1 LSGKGKG
8 LSHFY
13 DDGHVRSSFKAIYT
27 VLAMIHYRVSYE
39 NPLTFYLQIEL
50 TLDVAADATA
60 PLELQLPAWR
70 PGRYELQNFAQ
81 KIQKVVVEDAATGQP
96 LPYRKL
102 TKDRWEVP
110 NAASRTIRVRY
121 NFYAH
126 QMDAGG
132 SWLDET
138 QLYLNPVQALMYA
151 EDWQLEECE
160 LTLVLP
166 ENWQVACGLKQTA
179 PNVFSA
185 KDFDQLADSPLIASP
200 TLTHQQY
207 EAGGLP
213 FHVWVQGE
221 ALVNWPK
228 LLADFKAFSE
238 EQLALFGGFPVA
250 DYHFLNQFLPYKH
263 YHGVEHNN
271 STVIT
276 LGPAELIM
284 SEGLYKELLGVS
296 CHELFHTWNIKSIR
310 PAEMQPYDYS
320 RENYFRTC
328 FIAEGITTYYGEYL
342 LARSHVR
349 TPAQYFEELNIVLRK
364 HYDDAGGENL
374 SLADASMDLWLDG
387 YKPGVPD
394 RKVSVY
400 HKGAL
405 AALILDLTIRQLSG
419 HARSLDDVMRQ
430 LYEEFGKTGIGY
442 TEADYVRIVNEVAG
456 RDMHTYFDKFIYG
469 TAPLQEPLDRVL
481 HTVGCQLLVGEN
493 ASASEGQFGFR
504 TVVKNERTEVTAI
517 WPNSPAAAALTVDDE
532 IVAVNGRRVDMN
544 LQSLLSSGES
554 TYEVSVFRQ
563 NRLLTVAL
571 AATPGVSF
579 GQRYA
584 IDKLETADAAQ
595 QRGFQQWL
603 GWEF

>member
-1 LSGKGKG
+1 
-8 LSHFY
+8 
-13 DDGHVRSSFKAIYT
+13 
-27 VLAMIHYRVSYE
+27 MIHYHVSYE
-39 NPLTFYLQIEL
+39 NPLTFYLQIQL
-50 TLDVAADATA
+50 TLDVAADAAA

-81 KIQKVVVEDAATGQP
+81 KLQKVVVEDATTNQP

-102 TKDRWEVP
+102 TKDRWAVP
-110 NAASRTIRVRY
+110 NAAGRTVRVRY

-138 QLYLNPVQALMYA
+138 QLYLNPVQALMYVA
-151 EDWQLEECE
+151 GRELEACE
-160 LTLVLP
+160 LTLALP
-166 ENWQVACGLKQTA
+166 EGWQIACGLPQTA
-179 PNVFSA
+179 PNTLA
-185 KDFDQLADSPLIASP
+185 AQDFDHLADSPLIASP
-200 TLTHQQY
+200 TLVHQEY

-221 ALVNWPK
+221 APLNWPRI
-228 LLADFKAFSE
+228 LADFKAFSE
-238 EQLALFGGFPVA
+238 EQLTLFGGFPVA

-342 LARSHVR
+342 LARCHVH
-349 TPAQYFEELNIVLRK
+349 TPAQYFEELNTVLRK
-364 HYDDAGGENL
+364 HYDDGGGENL

-405 AALILDLTIRQLSG
+405 AALILDLTLRQLSG
-419 HARSLDDVMRQ
+419 HARSLDDVMRR

-442 TEADYVRIVNEVAG
+442 TEDDYIRIVNEVAG
-456 RDMHTYFDKFIYG
+456 RDMHAYFDKFIYG
-469 TAPLQEPLDRVL
+469 TAPLTESLAKVL

-493 ASASEGQFGFR
+493 ASASEGIFGFR

-517 WPNSPAAAALTVDDE
+517 WPGSPAAVALTVDDE

-544 LQSLLSSGES
+544 LQSLLSSGAPQ
-554 TYEVSVFRQ
+554 YEVSVFRQ
-563 NRLLTVAL
+563 NRLLTVTL
-571 AATPGVSF
+571 TATPNVRF
-579 GQRYA
+579 GQRYLV
-584 IDKLETADAAQ
+584 DKLETADAAQ
-595 QRGFQQWL
+595 QQGFQQWL
-603 GWEF
+603 GWTF

>member
-1 LSGKGKG
+1 
-8 LSHFY
+8 
-13 DDGHVRSSFKAIYT
+13 
-27 VLAMIHYRVSYE
+27 MIHYHVSYE
-39 NPLTFYLQIEL
+39 NPLTFYLQIQL
-50 TLDVAADATA
+50 TLDVDADVTA

-81 KIQKVVVEDAATGQP
+81 KLQKVEVLDATTNQP

-102 TKDRWEVP
+102 TKDRWEV
-110 NAASRTIRVRY
+110 ADVAGRTVRVRY

-151 EDWQLEECE
+151 EGRQQEACE
-160 LTLVLP
+160 LTLALP
-166 ENWQVACGLKQTA
+166 NGWQVACGLVQTA
-179 PNVFSA
+179 PNTLQAS
-185 KDFDQLADSPLIASP
+185 DFDHLADSPLIASP
-200 TLTHQQY
+200 TLVHQEY

-213 FHVWVQGE
+213 FHVWVQGD
-221 ALVNWPK
+221 ALVNWRQ
-228 LLADFKAFSE
+228 LLSDFKAFSE
-238 EQLALFGGFPVA
+238 EQLKLFGGFPVA

-284 SEGLYKELLGVS
+284 SESLYKELLGIS

-349 TPAQYFEELNIVLRK
+349 TPVQYFEELNTVLRK
-364 HYDDAGGENL
+364 HYDDAGGENG

-405 AALILDLTIRQLSG
+405 AALILDLTLRQLSD
-419 HARSLDDVMRQ
+419 HTRSLDDVMRQ
-430 LYEEFGKTGIGY
+430 LYEEFGKTSIGY
-442 TEADYVRIVNEVAG
+442 TEADYVRIVNEVAV
-456 RDMHTYFDKFIYG
+456 RDMHAYFDKFIYG

-481 HTVGCQLLVGEN
+481 HTVGCQLLVAEN
-493 ASASEGQFGFR
+493 TSASEGIFGFR
-504 TVVKNERTEVTAI
+504 TAVKNERTEVTGI
-517 WPNSPAAAALTVDDE
+517 WPNSPAAVALTVDDE

-544 LQSLLSSGES
+544 LQSLLSSGAAQ
-554 TYEVSVFRQ
+554 YDVSVFRQ
-563 NRLLTVAL
+563 NRLITVTL
-571 AATPGVSF
+571 AAMPSNSF
-579 GQRYA
+579 GQHYVVE
-584 IDKLETADAAQ
+584 KMKTADAAQ

>member
-1 LSGKGKG
+1 
-8 LSHFY
+8 
-13 DDGHVRSSFKAIYT
+13 
-27 VLAMIHYRVSYE
+27 MIHYRVSYE
-39 NPLTFYLQIEL
+39 NPLTFYLRIEL
-50 TLDVAADATA
+50 VLTVAPDAQA

-81 KIQKVVVEDAATGQP
+81 KVQRVVVEDAATDQP
-96 LPYRKL
+96 LPCRKL

-110 NAASRTIRVRY
+110 DAAGRTVRVRY

-132 SWLDET
+132 SWLDEK

-151 EDWQLEECE
+151 EGRQLEECE
-160 LTLVLP
+160 LTLALP
-166 ENWQVACGLKQTA
+166 EGWQVACGLKQPT
-179 PNVFSA
+179 PNVLLA
-185 KDFDQLADSPLIASP
+185 KDFDQLADSPLIASS
-200 TLTHQQY
+200 TLTHREY

-213 FHVWVQGE
+213 FHVWVQGDAE
-221 ALVNWPK
+221 LNWPK

-238 EQLALFGGFPVA
+238 AQLTLFGSFPVA
-250 DYHFLNQFLPYKH
+250 EYHFLNQFLPYKH
-263 YHGVEHNN
+263 YHGVEHHN

-276 LGPAELIM
+276 LGPAELMM

-349 TPAQYFEELNIVLRK
+349 TPAQYFEELNGVLRK
-364 HYDDAGGENL
+364 HYDDAGGDNL

-405 AALILDLTIRQLSG
+405 VAMLLDLTIRQLSG
-419 HARSLDDVMRQ
+419 HTRSLDDVMRR

-442 TEADYVRIVNEVAG
+442 TEADYVRLVNEVAE
-456 RDMHTYFDKFIYG
+456 RDMHTYFEKFIYG
-469 TAPLQEPLDRVL
+469 TAPLLEPLDRVL
-481 HTVGCQLLVGEN
+481 RAVGCQLLVGEN
-493 ASASEGQFGFR
+493 ASASEGAFGFR
-504 TVVKNERTEVTAI
+504 TVVKNDRTEVAAI
-517 WPNSPAAAALTVDDE
+517 WPDSPAAATLTVDDE
-532 IVAVNGRRVDMN
+532 IVAVNGRRVDAN
-544 LQSLLSSGES
+544 LQILLSTGTPS
-554 TYEVSVFRQ
+554 YEVSVFRQ
-563 NRLLTVAL
+563 SRLLTVPL
-571 AATPGVSF
+571 SATPGVRF
-579 GQRYA
+579 GQHYA
-584 IDKLETADAAQ
+584 IDKLKTADTAQ
-595 QRGFQQWL
+595 QRGYQQWL
-603 GWEF
+603 GWNF

>member
-1 LSGKGKG
+1 
-8 LSHFY
+8 
-13 DDGHVRSSFKAIYT
+13 
-27 VLAMIHYRVSYE
+27 MIHYHVSYE
-39 NPLTFYLQIEL
+39 NPLTFYLQIQL
-50 TLDVAADATA
+50 TLDVADDATA

-81 KIQKVVVEDAATGQP
+81 KIQKVEMEDAATGEP

-110 NAASRTIRVRY
+110 NAAGRTVRVRY

-138 QLYLNPVQALMYA
+138 QLYLNPVQALLYA
-151 EDWQLEECE
+151 EGRQLEECE
-160 LTLVLP
+160 LTLAIP
-166 ENWQVACGLKQTA
+166 EGWQVACGLPQTA
-179 PNVFSA
+179 PNVLSA
-185 KDFDQLADSPLIASP
+185 KDFDQLADSPLIASA

-221 ALVNWPK
+221 AVLDWPRI
-228 LLADFKAFSE
+228 LADFKAFSE
-238 EQLALFGGFPVA
+238 EQLQLFQGFPVA
-250 DYHFLNQFLPYKH
+250 EYHFLNQFLPYKH
-263 YHGVEHNN
+263 YHGVEHHN
-271 STVIT
+271 STVIV

-284 SEGLYKELLGVS
+284 SEGLYKEFLGVS

-364 HYDDAGGENL
+364 HFDDAGGENL

-405 AALILDLTIRQLSG
+405 AALLLDLTIRQLSG
-419 HARSLDDVMRQ
+419 HARSLDDVMRR
-430 LYEEFGKTGIGY
+430 LYAEFGQTGIGY
-442 TEADYVRIVNEVAG
+442 TEDDYVRIVNEVAG
-456 RDMHTYFDKFIYG
+456 RNMQAYFDKFIYG

-493 ASASEGQFGFR
+493 ASASEGSFGFR
-504 TVVKNERTEVTAI
+504 TVVKNERTEVTTI

-544 LQSLLSSGES
+544 LQSLLSTSAAS
-554 TYEVSVFRQ
+554 YEVTVFRQ
-563 NRLLTVAL
+563 NRLLTVTL
-571 AATPGVSF
+571 TATPGLSF
-579 GQRYA
+579 GQRYT
-584 IDKLETADAAQ
+584 IDRLETADAAQ

>member
-1 LSGKGKG
+1 
-8 LSHFY
+8 
-13 DDGHVRSSFKAIYT
+13 
-27 VLAMIHYRVSYE
+27 MIHYRISFE

-50 TLDVAADATA
+50 TLDVPTGATA

-81 KIQKVVVEDAATGQP
+81 KLQKVEVFDAATTQP
-96 LPYRKL
+96 LPFRKL
-102 TKDRWEVP
+102 TKDRWEVA
-110 NAASRTIRVRY
+110 NAAGLTVRVRY

-132 SWLDET
+132 SWLDES
-138 QLYLNPVQALMYA
+138 QLYLNPVQGLMYA
-151 EDWQLEECE
+151 EGRQEEACE
-160 LTLVLP
+160 LTLAIP
-166 ENWQVACGLKQTA
+166 EDWQIACGLPQSR
-179 PNVFSA
+179 PNVLA
-185 KDFDQLADSPLIASP
+185 AQNFDQLADSPLIASP
-200 TLTHQQY
+200 TLVHQQY

-213 FHVWVQGE
+213 FHFWVQGD
-221 ALVNWPK
+221 AKLNWPK
-228 LLADFKAFSE
+228 LLGDFKAFSD
-238 EQLALFGGFPVA
+238 EQLAMFGGFPVA

-284 SEGLYKELLGVS
+284 SDGLYKELLGVS

-342 LARSHVR
+342 LARCQVH
-349 TPAQYFEELNIVLRK
+349 TPAQYFEELNAVLRK

-387 YKPGVPD
+387 YKNGVPD

-405 AALILDLTIRQLSG
+405 AALILDLTLRQLSG
-419 HARSLDDVMRQ
+419 HARSLDDVMRR

-442 TEADYVRIVNEVAG
+442 TEADYIRIVNEVAG
-456 RDMHTYFDKFIYG
+456 RDMQPYFDKFIYG
-469 TAPLQEPLDRVL
+469 TAPLTEPLNKVL
-481 HTVGCQLLVGEN
+481 HTVGCQLLVAEN
-493 ASASEGQFGFR
+493 GSASEGTFGFR
-504 TVVKNERTEVTAI
+504 TVVKNERTEVTVI
-517 WPNSPAAAALTVDDE
+517 WPGSPAAAALTVDDE

-544 LQSLLSSGES
+544 LQSLLSGDAPA
-554 TYEVSVFRQ
+554 YEVSVFRQ
-563 NRLLTVAL
+563 NRLLTVHL
-571 AATPGVSF
+571 AGRPGASF
-579 GQRYA
+579 GQKYA
-584 IDKLETADAAQ
+584 IDQLETADAAQ
-595 QRGFQQWL
+595 QAGFRNWL
-603 GWEF
+603 GWDF

>member
-1 LSGKGKG
+1 
-8 LSHFY
+8 
-13 DDGHVRSSFKAIYT
+13 
-27 VLAMIHYRVSYE
+27 MIHYRVSYA
-39 NPLTFYLQIEL
+39 NPLTFYLQIEI
-50 TLDVAADATA
+50 TMDVATDVAE

-81 KIQKVVVEDAATGQP
+81 KIQKVEFFDAASDQP

-102 TKDRWEVP
+102 TKDRWAVP
-110 NAASRTIRVRY
+110 NAAGRTVVVRY

-132 SWLDET
+132 SWLDES
-138 QLYLNPVQALMYA
+138 QLYLNPVQALMYV
-151 EDWQLEECE
+151 EGRQEEACE
-160 LTLVLP
+160 LTLAIP
-166 ENWQVACGLKQTA
+166 RGWQIACGLPQTS
-179 PNVFSA
+179 PNVLA
-185 KDFDQLADSPLIASP
+185 AQNFDQLADAPLIASP
-200 TLTHQQY
+200 TLVHQEY

-221 ALVNWPK
+221 ADVNWPQ

-238 EQLALFGGFPVA
+238 VQLEMFGGFPVA

-263 YHGVEHNN
+263 YHGVEHHN
-271 STVIT
+271 STVIV

-342 LARSHVR
+342 LARSRVH
-349 TPAQYFEELNIVLRK
+349 TPEQYFEELNTVLRK
-364 HYDDAGGENL
+364 HFDDAGSENL

-387 YKPGVPD
+387 YKSGVPD

-405 AALILDLTIRQLSG
+405 AALILDLTLRQLSG
-419 HARSLDDVMRQ
+419 HARSLDDVMRR

-442 TEADYVRIVNEVAG
+442 TEADYIRLVNEVAG
-456 RDMHTYFDKFIYG
+456 RDMHAYFDKFIYG
-469 TAPLQEPLDRVL
+469 TAPLTESLDKVL
-481 HTVGCQLLVGEN
+481 HTVGCELLVGEN
-493 ASASEGQFGFR
+493 GSASESVFGFR
-504 TVVKNERTEVTAI
+504 TVVKNERTEVSAI
-517 WPNSPAAAALTVDDE
+517 WPNSPAAAALTIDDE
-532 IVAVNGRRVDMN
+532 IIAVNGRRVDMN
-544 LQSLLSSGES
+544 LQSLFNDAAGE
-554 TYEVSVFRQ
+554 YEVSVFRQ
-563 NRLLTVAL
+563 SRLLTVSLKAM
-571 AATPGVSF
+571 PGVSF

-584 IDKLETADAAQ
+584 VRKLDKAGPAQ
-595 QRGFQQWL
+595 REGFGKWL
-603 GWEF
+603 GWDF

>member
-1 LSGKGKG
+1 MID
-8 LSHFY
+8 Y
-13 DDGHVRSSFKAIYT
+13 HVSF
-27 VLAMIHYRVSYE
+27 R

-50 TLDVAADATA
+50 TLDVATDAAA

-81 KIQKVVVEDAATGQP
+81 KIQKVEVFDASSQQP

-102 TKDRWEVP
+102 TKDRWEVAV
-110 NAASRTIRVRY
+110 AAGRTVRVRY

-151 EDWQLEECE
+151 DGRQQEACQ
-160 LTLVLP
+160 LTLALP
-166 ENWQVACGLKQTA
+166 EGWQVACGLPQTA
-179 PNVFSA
+179 PNVLTA
-185 KDFDQLADSPLIASP
+185 QNFDQLADSPLIASP
-200 TLTHQQY
+200 ELAHQQY
-207 EAGGLP
+207 EAGGVP
-213 FHVWVQGE
+213 FHIWVQGE
-221 ALVNWPK
+221 AKLNWPQI
-228 LLADFKAFSE
+228 LADFKAFSD
-238 EQLALFGGFPVA
+238 EQLQLFGSFPVA

-263 YHGVEHNN
+263 YHGVEHHN

-284 SEGLYKELLGVS
+284 DEGLYKELLGVS

-342 LARSHVR
+342 LARSRLR
-349 TPAQYFEELNIVLRK
+349 TPAQYFEELNTVLRK
-364 HYDDAGGENL
+364 HFDDAGGENL

-405 AALILDLTIRQLSG
+405 VALILDLTLRQLSG
-419 HARSLDDVMRQ
+419 HARSLDDVMRR

-442 TEADYVRIVNEVAG
+442 TEADYIRLVNEVAG
-456 RDMHTYFDKFIYG
+456 RNMQAYFDKFIYG
-469 TAPLQEPLDRVL
+469 TAPLTEPLDRVL
-481 HTVGCQLLVGEN
+481 HTVGCQLLMAEN
-493 ASASEGQFGFR
+493 SSVSEGLFGFR
-504 TVVKNERTEVTAI
+504 TVVKNERTEVSAI
-517 WPNSPAAAALTVDDE
+517 WPNSPAVAALTVDDE
-532 IVAVNGRRVDMN
+532 IVAVNGRRVEMN
-544 LQSLLSSGES
+544 LHSLLNGNEPS
-554 TYEVSVFRQ
+554 YEVSVFRQ
-563 NRLLTVAL
+563 NRLLTVQL
-571 AATPGVSF
+571 AAIPGRTF

-584 IDKLETADAAQ
+584 VSQLETADPAQ
-595 QRGFQQWL
+595 QEGFKKWL
-603 GWEF
+603 GWNF

>member
-1 LSGKGKG
+1 
-8 LSHFY
+8 
-13 DDGHVRSSFKAIYT
+13 
-27 VLAMIHYRVSYE
+27 MIHYHVSYE
-39 NPLTFYLQIEL
+39 NPLTFYLRIQL
-50 TLDVAADATA
+50 TLDVAAEATA
-60 PLELQLPAWR
+60 PLALQLPAWR

-81 KIQKVVVEDAATGQP
+81 KIQRVEIIDVSTNQP

-102 TKDRWEVP
+102 TKDRWEVA
-110 NAASRTIRVRY
+110 NAAGRTVRVRY

-151 EDWQLEECE
+151 DGRQREACE
-160 LTLVLP
+160 LTLALP
-166 ENWQVACGLKQTA
+166 AGWHIACGLLQTA
-179 PNVFSA
+179 PNTLGA
-185 KDFDQLADSPLIASP
+185 TDFDHLADSPLIASP
-200 TLTHQQY
+200 TLMHQEY
-207 EAGGLP
+207 EADGVP

-221 ALVNWPK
+221 AALIWPRI
-228 LLADFKAFSE
+228 LTDFKAFSE
-238 EQLALFGGFPVA
+238 EQLKLFGGFPVA

-349 TPAQYFEELNIVLRK
+349 TPVQYFEELNTVLRK
-364 HYDDAGGENL
+364 HYDDAGGENG

-405 AALILDLTIRQLSG
+405 AALILDLTLRQLSS
-419 HARSLDDVMRQ
+419 HARSLDDVMRR

-442 TEADYVRIVNEVAG
+442 TETDYIRIVSEVAG
-456 RDMHTYFDKFIYG
+456 RDMHAYFDKFIYG
-469 TAPLQEPLDRVL
+469 TAPLAEPLNKVL
-481 HTVGCQLLVGEN
+481 YTVGCQLTVAQN
-493 ASASEGQFGFR
+493 ASASEGIFGFR
-504 TVVKNERTEVTAI
+504 TMVKNERTEVAAI
-517 WPNSPAAAALTVDDE
+517 WPDSPAATALAVDDE
-532 IVAVNGRRVDMN
+532 ITAVNGRRVDMN
-544 LQSLLSSGES
+544 LQSLLSSGTS
-554 TYEVSVFRQ
+554 AYELSVFRQ
-563 NRLLTVAL
+563 SRLLTVTL
-571 AATPGVSF
+571 AALPGAGF

-584 IDKLETADAAQ
+584 VEKLATADTAQ

-603 GWEF
+603 NWEF

>member
-1 LSGKGKG
+1 
-8 LSHFY
+8 
-13 DDGHVRSSFKAIYT
+13 
-27 VLAMIHYRVSYE
+27 MIQYRISYE
-39 NPLTFYLQIEL
+39 NSLTFYLQIEL
-50 TLDVAADATA
+50 TLNLPAEATT

-81 KIQKVVVEDAATGQP
+81 KIQKVEIFDANTNQL

-102 TKDRWEVP
+102 TKDRWE
-110 NAASRTIRVRY
+110 AANTAGRTVRVRY

-138 QLYLNPVQALMYA
+138 QLYLNPVQALMYV
-151 EDWQLEECE
+151 EGRQEETCE
-160 LTLVLP
+160 LTLAIP
-166 ENWQVACGLKQTA
+166 DGWQVACGLPQTA
-179 PNVFSA
+179 PNVLTA
-185 KDFDQLADSPLIASP
+185 QNFDQLADSPLIASP
-200 TLTHQQY
+200 TLAHQEY
-207 EAGGLP
+207 EVGGLP
-213 FHVWVQGE
+213 FHIWVQGE
-221 ALVNWPK
+221 AELDWPQI
-228 LLADFKAFSE
+228 LADFKAFSE
-238 EQLALFGGFPVA
+238 EQLKLFGSFPVA
-250 DYHFLNQFLPYKH
+250 DYHFLNQFLSYKH

-271 STVIT
+271 STVIV

-349 TPAQYFEELNIVLRK
+349 TPDQYFDELNTVLRK
-364 HYDDAGGENL
+364 HFDDAGSENL

-387 YKPGVPD
+387 YKSGVPD

-405 AALILDLTIRQLSG
+405 AALILDLTLRQLSG
-419 HARSLDDVMRQ
+419 HARSLDDVMRR

-442 TEADYVRIVNEVAG
+442 TEADYIRIVNEVAG
-456 RDMHTYFDKFIYG
+456 RNMQAYFDKFIYG
-469 TAPLQEPLDRVL
+469 TAPLTEPLDKVL
-481 HTVGCQLLVGEN
+481 HTVGCQLLVAEN
-493 ASASEGQFGFR
+493 GSASEGVFGFR
-504 TVVKNERTEVTAI
+504 TVVKNERTEVSAI
-517 WPNSPAAAALTVDDE
+517 WPNSPAATALTVDDE

-544 LQSLLSSGES
+544 LQSLFNNGAAS
-554 TYEVSVFRQ
+554 YEISVFRQ
-563 NRLLTVAL
+563 NRLLTVTL
-571 AATPGVSF
+571 AAVPGVSF
-579 GQRYA
+579 GQRYTVE
-584 IDKLETADAAQ
+584 KLETADAAQ
-595 QRGFQQWL
+595 QEGFSKWL
-603 GWEF
+603 NWTF

>member
-1 LSGKGKG
+1 MI
-8 LSHFY
+8 Y
-13 DDGHVRSSFKAIYT
+13 YHVSF
-27 VLAMIHYRVSYE
+27 E
-39 NPLTFYLQIEL
+39 NPLTFYLQIQL

-60 PLELQLPAWR
+60 TLELQLPAWR

-81 KIQKVVVEDAATGQP
+81 KLQRVVVEDAVTGHP

-110 NAASRTIRVRY
+110 NAAGRTIRVRY

-132 SWLDET
+132 SWLDES

-151 EDWQLEECE
+151 EGRQLEECE
-160 LTLVLP
+160 LTLALP
-166 ENWQVACGLKQTA
+166 EGWQVACGLKQTK
-179 PNVFSA
+179 PNVLSA
-185 KDFDQLADSPLIASP
+185 QNFDQLADSPLIASP
-200 TLTHQQY
+200 TLTHQEY

-221 ALVNWPK
+221 VELNWPRI
-228 LLADFKAFSE
+228 LADFKAFSE
-238 EQLALFGGFPVA
+238 EQVALFGGFPVA

-276 LGPAELIM
+276 LGPAELVM

-349 TPAQYFEELNIVLRK
+349 TPAQYFEELNVVLRK

-405 AALILDLTIRQLSG
+405 VAMLLDLTIRQLSG
-419 HARSLDDVMRQ
+419 HARSLDDVMRR

-442 TEADYVRIVNEVAG
+442 TEDDYVRLVNEVAG
-456 RDMHTYFDKFIYG
+456 RDMHAYFDKFIYG
-469 TAPLQEPLDRVL
+469 TAPLLEPLDRVL

-493 ASASEGQFGFR
+493 ASASEGTFGFR
-504 TVVKNERTEVTAI
+504 TVVKNERTEVTVI
-517 WPNSPAAAALTVDDE
+517 WPNSPAATTLTVDDE

-544 LQSLLSSGES
+544 LQSLLSSGAP

-563 NRLLTVAL
+563 NRLLTVTL
-571 AATPGVSF
+571 AAAPGVRF
-579 GQRYA
+579 GQHYA

-595 QRGFQQWL
+595 QRAFQQWL
-603 GWEF
+603 GWAF

>member
-1 LSGKGKG
+1 
-8 LSHFY
+8 
-13 DDGHVRSSFKAIYT
+13 
-27 VLAMIHYRVSYE
+27 MIHYHVSYE
-39 NPLTFYLQIEL
+39 NPLTFYLQIQL
-50 TLDVAADATA
+50 TLDVDADATA

-81 KIQKVVVEDAATGQP
+81 KLQKVEVLDATTNQP

-102 TKDRWEVP
+102 TKDRWEV
-110 NAASRTIRVRY
+110 ADVAGRTVRVRY

-151 EDWQLEECE
+151 EGRQQEACE
-160 LTLVLP
+160 LTLALP
-166 ENWQVACGLKQTA
+166 DGWQVACGLVQTA
-179 PNVFSA
+179 PNTLQAS
-185 KDFDQLADSPLIASP
+185 DFDHLADSPLIASP
-200 TLTHQQY
+200 TLVHQEY

-213 FHVWVQGE
+213 FHVWVQGD
-221 ALVNWPK
+221 ALVNWRQ
-228 LLADFKAFSE
+228 LLSDFKAFSE
-238 EQLALFGGFPVA
+238 EQLKLFGGFPVA

-349 TPAQYFEELNIVLRK
+349 TPAQYFEELNAVLRK
-364 HYDDAGGENL
+364 HYDDAGGENG
-374 SLADASMDLWLDG
+374 SLADASIDLWLDG

-405 AALILDLTIRQLSG
+405 AALLLDLTLRQLAG
-419 HARSLDDVMRQ
+419 HTRSLDDVMRR
-430 LYEEFGKTGIGY
+430 LYEEFGKTSIGY

-456 RDMHTYFDKFIYG
+456 RDMHAYFDKFIYG

-481 HTVGCQLLVGEN
+481 RTVGCQLLVAEN
-493 ASASEGQFGFR
+493 ASASEGIFGFR
-504 TVVKNERTEVTAI
+504 TAVKNERTEVTGI
-517 WPNSPAAAALTVDDE
+517 WPNSPAAVALTVDDE
-532 IVAVNGRRVDMN
+532 IIAVNGRRVDMN
-544 LQSLLSSGES
+544 LQSLLSSGAAQ
-554 TYEVSVFRQ
+554 YDVSVFRQ
-563 NRLLTVAL
+563 NRLLTVTL
-571 AATPGVSF
+571 AAMPGSSF
-579 GQRYA
+579 GQYYVVEKMK
-584 IDKLETADAAQ
+584 IADAAQ

-603 GWEF
+603 DWEF